1 MKKYIE
7 KYIENL
13 KNIRGYSINTAK
25 GYHTELLKYETYL
38 SGKKISFEHI
48 TKEEIWE
55 YLKYL
60 DELGYSSRSI
70 AKHITSIRSFYQYLK
85 EEKIIPSNI
94 FKMIHNPKLKKSLP
108 NVLNHEEIRILLDF
122 EEPKNAWE
130 AEEILIFELLY
141 ATGIR
146 VSELSNIEIKN
157 IDKKERTIRVTGK
170 GNKERIVFFGSFA
183 LQALEKYL
191 SMRSDLL
198 SKGDVPYL
206 LINQRG
212 TKLSRS
218 SIEAI
223 ISKRVKKIALQ
234 HHLSAHTLSHTFAT
248 HMLENGAN
256 IRTVQ
261 ELLGHEQL
269 GTTEIYTHLTP
280 EYLRHEYLSKLPR
293 K

>member
-141 ATGIR
+141 I
-146 VSELSNIEIKN
+146 
-157 IDKKERTIRVTGK
+157 
-170 GNKERIVFFGSFA
+170 
-183 LQALEKYL
+183 
-191 SMRSDLL
+191 
-198 SKGDVPYL
+198 
-206 LINQRG
+206 LI
-212 TKLSRS
+212 L
-218 SIEAI
+218 
-223 ISKRVKKIALQ
+223 
-234 HHLSAHTLSHTFAT
+234 
-248 HMLENGAN
+248 
-256 IRTVQ
+256 
-261 ELLGHEQL
+261 
-269 GTTEIYTHLTP
+269 
-280 EYLRHEYLSKLPR
+280 
-293 K
+293 